1 LRERVKGKTLV
12 AHDEGDDA
20 HGVIIKVYGEET
32 NGAIGIIEQQ
42 FEPGLL
48 LPPTGFRSS
57 RRPTT
62 CASSASSSERPTG
75 QRRTVRW
82 SETLGTVSD
91 PTYR

>member
-1 LRERVKGKTLV
+1 MRERVKGKTLV
-12 AHDEGDDA
+12 ADDEGDDA

-42 FEPGLL
+42 FEPGW
-48 LPPTGFRSS
+48 SS
-57 RRPTT
+57 KRPTT

-75 QRRTVRW
+75 RRRTVRW